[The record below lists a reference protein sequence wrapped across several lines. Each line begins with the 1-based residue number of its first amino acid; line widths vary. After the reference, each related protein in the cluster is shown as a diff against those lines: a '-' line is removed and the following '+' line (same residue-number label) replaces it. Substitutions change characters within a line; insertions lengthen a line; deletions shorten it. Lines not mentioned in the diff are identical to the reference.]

1 MNRELDVVNQPASLY
16 LTDLETKVPTVEK
29 DRKVAFVASAKK
41 EEKLAVQES
50 DTLMKKARKL
60 NEWFPRRDS
69 TEILVYL
76 LKSNVPHLL

>member
-29 DRKVAFVASAKK
+29 DRKEAFVASAKK

-60 NEWFPRRDS
+60 NEWPALPES
-69 TEILVYL
+69 TESLVSL
-76 LKSNVPHLL
+76 VKANVPSFP